1 MTANSQDSMH
11 PAKMA
16 IGRIREW
23 LLRLSPFYKERQAL
37 LARIALQDERIEA
50 LTALLGSDRR
60 RTAQIGLLSDIIQN
74 LKTVLD
80 QPVAAQLVVNAI
92 RRAFDC
98 PLVAVLRLDA
108 EHKEFV
114 TLAMAGPARSVVPPS
129 YRQSVNRGLIGR
141 VWRLRMTQVA
151 NDTRRDPDYIG
162 FTGQT
167 FLSELVVPLIQHGAI
182 QGVLVLD
189 HYNQGAFSNTDIATI
204 ETVAEQL
211 VDAWERSEYHQRL
224 TEFIQAGITLS
235 TTQDT
240 QAATEQIAAIVQ
252 KTLDARFALVAL
264 LDQDGTP
271 TRLATSGNAPGLANV
286 LCKAPQ
292 KDPLIRAAM
301 NARQILRLRDFRQSP
316 LASHL
321 KADQASLKSMM
332 AFPIR
337 LQDLSIGAIL
347 AFGKRGQPS
356 FTENDEALASLI
368 AAQAAAAVEGTWL
381 YQELRNTLSTTT
393 LLYQLSIRVMLSEN
407 LSRATEAIAET
418 ALKLGN
424 ASVGGI
430 VLFNPEGEIEAQVE
444 VDASGIESGTSHP
457 FALIQ
462 QAMQTGQTIII
473 SDDRFSS
480 KVCIPLQ
487 THRRTYGAL
496 WLDIPEGRWYN
507 SRYAA
512 NLQTLTNQ
520 ATVALERLILLT
532 ETRHQTIQLETAY
545 RDLEASYDQTLNAL
559 ISALDARD
567 RETEGHSARVGKIAS
582 RLGQELGLSAHQ
594 IKVLERGALL
604 HDIGK
609 IGISDTIL
617 HKTGPLNNQEWEIMR
632 THPEIGARIVE
643 RVPFLSETLEIIRF
657 HQERWDGSGY
667 PLGLAGKDIPLLARI
682 FAVADA
688 FDALISDRPY
698 RKGIAEAEA
707 LDYIRSQAGILFD
720 PQVVEVFEK
729 LLKSGELDEIAAQS

>member
-1 MTANSQDSMH
+1 MAEHH
-11 PAKMA
+11 PDKPGPLKGAA
-16 IGRIREW
+16 ARLRDWI
-23 LLRLSPFYKERQAL
+23 LRLSPFYKERQAL
-37 LARIALQDERIEA
+37 QARLALQEERIGA
-50 LTALLGSDRR
+50 LVALLSSDRR
-60 RTAQIGLLSDIIQN
+60 RIAQIGLLSDVIQN

-80 QPVAAQLVVNAI
+80 PPVAAQLVVNAI

-98 PLVAVLRLDA
+98 ALVTVLRLDA
-108 EHKEFV
+108 ERKEFV
-114 TLAMAGPARSVVPPS
+114 ALAMAGPARSVVPPS
-129 YRQSVNRGLIGR
+129 YRQPVDRGLIGR

-151 NDTRRDPDYIG
+151 NDTRRDPDYLG
-162 FTGQT
+162 FSGQT

-189 HYNQGAFSNTDIATI
+189 HYNQGAFSNTDIATV

-211 VDAWERSEYHQRL
+211 VDAWERAEYHQRL
-224 TEFIQAGITLS
+224 TDFVQAGIALS

-252 KTLDARFALVAL
+252 KTLDARFAFVVL
-264 LDQDGTP
+264 LDEGGSL
-271 TRLATSGNAPGLANV
+271 TRQAMSGHAPSLARLLG
-286 LCKAPQ
+286 KAPEE
-292 KDPLIRAAM
+292 DPLVQTVM
-301 NARQILRLRDFRQSP
+301 NTRQVLRLRDFRQSP

-321 KADQASLKSMM
+321 KADHVSLKSLL

-337 LQDLSIGAIL
+337 LQELSVGVIL

-356 FTENDEALASLI
+356 FTENDESLASLI
-368 AAQAAAAVEGTWL
+368 AAQAAAAIESTWL
-381 YQELRNTLSTTT
+381 YQELRSTLSTTT
-393 LLYQLSIRVMLSEN
+393 LLYQLSIRIMMSDDLEK
-407 LSRATEAIAET
+407 ATEAIAET
-418 ALKLGN
+418 ALKLSN
-424 ASVGGI
+424 ASVSGL
-430 VLFNPEGEIEAQVE
+430 VLFSPEGEIETQIE
-444 VDASGIESGTSHP
+444 VDAGGAEAGDSHP
-457 FALIQ
+457 IPLIQ

-532 ETRHQTIQLETAY
+532 ETRHQTLRLETAY
-545 RDLEASYDQTLNAL
+545 QELEASYDQTLNAL

-567 RETEGHSARVGKIAS
+567 RETEGHSARVGRIA
-582 RLGQELGLSAHQ
+582 RLLGEEMGLTASQ
-594 IKVLERGALL
+594 LKVLERGALL

-617 HKTGPLNNQEWEIMR
+617 HKAGPLNAQEWEIMR

-643 RVPFLSETLEIIRF
+643 QVPFLSETLEIIRF

-667 PLGLAGKDIPLLARI
+667 PLGLSGRDIPLLARI

-698 RKGIAEAEA
+698 RQGITETHAIE
-707 LDYIRSQAGILFD
+707 YIRSQSGILFD
-720 PQVVEVFEK
+720 PQVVAAFEK
-729 LLKSGELDEIAAQS
+729 LLLGGELNKIVTGA

>member
-1 MTANSQDSMH
+1 MDEHH
-11 PAKMA
+11 PDRPSPTKAA
-16 IGRIREW
+16 AARLREW
-23 LLRLSPFYKERQAL
+23 ILRLSPFYKERQAL
-37 LARIALQDERIEA
+37 QARLALQEERIGA
-50 LTALLGSDRR
+50 LAALLSSDRR
-60 RTAQIGLLSDIIQN
+60 RIAQISLLSDVIQN

-98 PLVAVLRLDA
+98 ALVAVLSLDA
-108 EHKEFV
+108 ERKEFV
-114 TLAMAGPARSVVPPS
+114 ALAMAGPARSVVPPS
-129 YRQSVNRGLIGR
+129 YRQPVDRGLIGR

-151 NDTRRDPDYIG
+151 NDTHRDPDYIG
-162 FTGQT
+162 FSGQT

-182 QGVLVLD
+182 KGVLVLD
-189 HYNQGAFSNTDIATI
+189 HYNQGAFSNTDIATV

-211 VDAWERSEYHQRL
+211 VDAWERAEYHQRL
-224 TEFIQAGITLS
+224 TDFVQAGITLS
-235 TTQDT
+235 TTQDP
-240 QAATEQIAAIVQ
+240 QDATEQIAAIVQ
-252 KTLDARFALVAL
+252 KTLDARFAFVVLI
-264 LDQDGTP
+264 DQDGSLARQAMSGHAP
-271 TRLATSGNAPGLANV
+271 SLARLLS
-286 LCKAPQ
+286 KAPE
-292 KDPLIRAAM
+292 KDPLIQTVM
-301 NARQILRLRDFRQSP
+301 NTRQVLRLRDFRQSP

-321 KADQASLKSMM
+321 KADHASLKSLL

-337 LQDLSIGAIL
+337 LQELSIGAVL

-356 FTENDEALASLI
+356 FTENDESLASLI
-368 AAQAAAAVEGTWL
+368 AAQAAAAIESAWL
-381 YQELRNTLSTTT
+381 YQELRNTLGTTT
-393 LLYQLSIRVMLSEN
+393 LLYQLSIRVMLSDD
-407 LSRATEAIAET
+407 LAKATEAIAET

-424 ASVGGI
+424 ASVSGI
-430 VLFNPEGEIEAQVE
+430 VLFSPEGEIEAQIE
-444 VDASGIESGTSHP
+444 VDADGAEAGTSHP
-457 FALIQ
+457 LPLIQ

-487 THRRTYGAL
+487 TQRRTYGAL

-532 ETRHQTIQLETAY
+532 ETRHQTLRLETAY
-545 RDLEASYDQTLNAL
+545 QELEASYDQTLNAL

-567 RETEGHSARVGKIAS
+567 RETEGHSARVGRIA
-582 RLGQELGLSAHQ
+582 RLLGEEMGLTAQ
-594 IKVLERGALL
+594 QLKALERGALL

-617 HKTGPLNNQEWEIMR
+617 HKAGPLNAQEWEIMR

-643 RVPFLSETLEIIRF
+643 QVPFLSETLEIIRF

-667 PLGLAGKDIPLLARI
+667 PLGLVGRDIPLLARI

-698 RKGIAEAEA
+698 RQGITETHA
-707 LDYIRSQAGILFD
+707 LEYICSQSGILFD
-720 PQVVEVFEK
+720 PQVVEAFKK
-729 LLKSGELDEIAAQS
+729 LLLGGKLNDIVTSA